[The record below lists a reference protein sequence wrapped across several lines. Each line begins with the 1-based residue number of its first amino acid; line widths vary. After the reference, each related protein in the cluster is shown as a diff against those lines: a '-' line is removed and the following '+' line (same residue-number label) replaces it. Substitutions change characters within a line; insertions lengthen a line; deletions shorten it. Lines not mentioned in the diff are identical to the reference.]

1 MMEIRYV
8 VLFVRY
14 ADGCVGGGVA
24 SMMEV
29 LLYDANEVPVGKDMT
44 MNTATSGA
52 SGTNLK
58 GAYGT
63 NYFNAVFGNEAWD
76 KLKNSYKYMN
86 I

>member
-1 MMEIRYV
+1 
-8 VLFVRY
+8 
-14 ADGCVGGGVA
+14 
-24 SMMEV
+24 
-29 LLYDANEVPVGKDMT
+29 

-63 NYFNAVFGNEAWD
+63 NYFNAVFGNAAWE
-76 KLKNSYKYMN
+76 KLKNIIIN

>member
-1 MMEIRYV
+1 MY
-8 VLFVRY
+8 
-14 ADGCVGGGVA
+14 
-24 SMMEV
+24 
-29 LLYDANEVPVGKDMT
+29 EVPVQKDMT

-63 NYFNAVFGNEAWD
+63 NYFNAVFGNAAWD